1 MTNSEKIQLY
11 DELYKYHSNNS
22 YCLNPDKF
30 ANSDIFV
37 FLIDQHNLKES
48 VDERSDIKLNT
59 FPWEVFRI
67 RDGYL
72 YGSLLDYLRFKY
84 RMRKIEKSIKNI
96 KYFDLDG
103 IENIHPED
111 IESKVLAEITGKEIK
126 IMKYRFKISLF

>member
-48 VDERSDIKLNT
+48 IDERSDIKLNT
-59 FPWEVFRI
+59 FPWEVFRM
-67 RDGYL
+67 RDKYL
-72 YGSLLDYLRFKY
+72 HGSLLDYLRFKY
-84 RMRKIEKSIKNI
+84 KIQKIKKSIKNI
-96 KYFDLDG
+96 KYFDLDD
-103 IENIHPED
+103 IENIHPKD
-111 IESKVLAEITGKEIK
+111 IESKVLVEMTDKEIK